1 MVYIITII
9 TSFGSLLSFHFVNNA
24 FSQAVP
30 LIPINTGDSVLDK
43 NLHSFYSCVGKAIR
57 SNQNVDGISSYFKH
71 EPTRNEV
78 IDCYNSNIQ
87 GTDKNTNSGTDKNT
101 NSGTDK
107 NTNKAFDQNIKK
119 GKK

>member
-43 NLHSFYSCVGKAIR
+43 NLHSFYSCVGKAIK
-57 SNQNVDGISSYFKH
+57 SNQHVAGISSYFKH

-78 IDCYNSNIQ
+78 IDCYNSNILQ
-87 GTDKNTNSGTDKNT
+87 PGTDKSTDKNTDQGMK
-101 NSGTDK
+101 
-107 NTNKAFDQNIKK
+107 QNIKNG
-119 GKK
+119 GK